1 MLPSVTVRIL
11 SRKKHRQPFFAL
23 TTGLI
28 ACLSFSTNGWAQTSA
43 LPAGVPDPLAYTASV
58 QPPASD
64 RPVSARH
71 GMVVSAHHLA
81 SEVGAKILAQGGNA
95 ADAAVAVGYALAVV
109 YPAAGN
115 IGGGGFMVL
124 KPRQGQA
131 VFIDFREKAPL
142 ASTPDMFQDAR
153 GRVIPALSTV
163 GWKAVAVPGTVAGLE
178 YVRERWGRLS
188 RAKLMEPAIRL
199 AREGFVLEEGDVA
212 LLRPF
217 EKEFSAD
224 PVASKIFLRPDGQSF
239 RPGDRLVQTD
249 LANSLSE
256 ISSHGADVFY
266 KGNIARR
273 VVDASKRNGGILQMA
288 DFSGYR
294 PRVMPPLTCSYRGYH
309 IDTAPPPSGGGIA
322 LCEMLMILSG
332 YDLGAEGLHSAT
344 ALRQQIEAMRHAY
357 SDRRDLGDPDF
368 VSNPVDHLLDPAY
381 SVQIR
386 SALPNAGAVKSEA
399 LTAGS
404 AAPASSVTGP
414 VPPVSREKHE
424 TTQFSVMD
432 SSGLAVSTTYTLNGW
447 FGARVIAPG
456 TGFFLNDEMDDFSTK
471 PGEPNMFGIIGS
483 QANAIQPGKTPLSS
497 MAPTIVSK
505 DGKTVMVI
513 GSPGGSRIPTIVLS
527 VITGVIDYHLNIQQA
542 IDLPRFHEQWEPSTI
557 EVEKGAVDA
566 AVAKTLNEQGY
577 VFHDHA
583 AWGIPE
589 GIVTGVLAPT
599 RDGQTLL
606 FGGADH
612 RHPGGAAVGE

>member
-1 MLPSVTVRIL
+1 MSSPAARFLP
-11 SRKKHRQPFFAL
+11 RKKYRPCFTSL
-23 TTGLI
+23 TAGLI
-28 ACLSFSTNGWAQTSA
+28 VCLSVSSTGWAQTPA
-43 LPAGVPDPLAYTASV
+43 MPAGVPDPLAYAASI
-58 QPPASD
+58 QPEASD
-64 RPVSARH
+64 KPIVARH
-71 GMVVSAHHLA
+71 GMVVSAQHLA
-81 SEVGAKILAQGGNA
+81 SEIGAKILAQSGNA

-124 KPRQGQA
+124 KPRQGPA

-142 ASTPDMFQDAR
+142 ASTPGMFQDAA
-153 GRVIPALSTV
+153 GQVIPALSTA

-178 YVRERWGRLS
+178 YVREHWGHLS
-188 RAKLMEPAIRL
+188 RARLMEPAIRL
-199 AREGFVLEEGDVA
+199 ARDGFVLEEGDVA

-217 EKEFSAD
+217 EKEFGAD
-224 PVASKIFLRPDGQSF
+224 PVVSKIFLRPDGQSF

-249 LANSLSE
+249 LANSLAE
-256 ISSHGADVFY
+256 ISRHGEDVFY

-288 DFSGYR
+288 DFSRYR
-294 PRVMPPLTCSYRGYH
+294 PRIMPPLTCSYRGYH

-322 LCEMLMILSG
+322 LCEMLTILSG

-357 SDRRDLGDPDF
+357 SDRRDLGDPAF
-368 VSNPVDHLLDPAY
+368 VTNPVDHLLDPAY
-381 SVQIR
+381 AVQVR
-386 SALPNAGAVKSEA
+386 GALPNAGAVKSET

-404 AAPASSVTGP
+404 P
-414 VPPVSREKHE
+414 VPARSDAGSSRAVDREKHE

-456 TGFFLNDEMDDFSTK
+456 TGFFLNDEMDDFSAK

-497 MAPTIVSK
+497 MAPTIVSR
-505 DGKTVMVI
+505 DGRTVMVI

-542 IDLPRFHEQWEPSTI
+542 IDLPRFHEQWEPSVI
-557 EVEKGAVDA
+557 EIEKGAIDA
-566 AVAKTLNEQGY
+566 TVAKTLSEQGY

-589 GIVTGVLAPT
+589 GIVTGVLAPN
-599 RDGQTLL
+599 RNEQTLL

-612 RHPGGAAVGE
+612 RHPGGAAIGE

>member
-1 MLPSVTVRIL
+1 MLPSVVVRIL
-11 SRKKHRQPFFAL
+11 SRKKYVQPFAF

-28 ACLSFSTNGWAQTSA
+28 ACLSFSTNGWAQTST

-58 QPPASD
+58 QSPASD
-64 RPVSARH
+64 KPVLGRH
-71 GMVVSAHHLA
+71 GMVVSAQHLA
-81 SEVGAKILAQGGNA
+81 SEVGAKILTQGGNA

-124 KPRQGQA
+124 KPRQGEA

-142 ASTPDMFQDAR
+142 ASTPNMFQDAN
-153 GRVIPALSTV
+153 GQVIPGLSTA

-178 YVRERWGRLS
+178 YVRQRWGHLS
-188 RAKLMEPAIRL
+188 RAKLIEPAIRL

-217 EKEFSAD
+217 EKEFRAD
-224 PVASKIFLRPDGQSF
+224 PVVSRIFLRPDGQSF

-256 ISSHGADVFY
+256 ISRHGEDVFY
-266 KGNIARR
+266 KGSIAHR

-288 DFSGYR
+288 DFSRYK

-322 LCEMLMILSG
+322 LCEMLTILSG
-332 YDLGAEGLHSAT
+332 YDLGTEGLHST
-344 ALRQQIEAMRHAY
+344 PALRQQIEAMRHAY
-357 SDRRDLGDPDF
+357 SDRRDLGDPAF
-368 VSNPVDHLLDPAY
+368 VANPVDHLLDPAY
-381 SVQIR
+381 AVQIR
-386 SALPNAGAVKSEA
+386 GGLPQSGAVKSET

-404 AAPASSVTGP
+404 P
-414 VPPVSREKHE
+414 VPANSAVPSSPSVDREKHE

-456 TGFFLNDEMDDFSTK
+456 TGFFLNDEMDDFSAK
-471 PGEPNMFGIIGS
+471 PGSPNMFGIVGS

-497 MAPTIVSK
+497 MTPTIVSK

-557 EVEKGAVDA
+557 EVEKGAVDT
-566 AVAKTLNEQGY
+566 AVAKALNEQGY
-577 VFHDHA
+577 VFRDHA
-583 AWGIPE
+583 AWGMPE
-589 GIVTGVLAPT
+589 GIVTGALAAN
-599 RDGQTLL
+599 RNEQTLL
-606 FGGADH
+606 SGGTDH